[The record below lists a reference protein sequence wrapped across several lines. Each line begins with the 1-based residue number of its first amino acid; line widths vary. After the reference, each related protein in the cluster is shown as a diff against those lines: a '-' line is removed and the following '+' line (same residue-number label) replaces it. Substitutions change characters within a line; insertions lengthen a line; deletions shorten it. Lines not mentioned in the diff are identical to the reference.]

1 MVAKFT
7 TKARESMFSNLVQH
21 HITDNTTTLNA
32 LDFVESPQGLNIKL
46 YPVQRVLLKLIF
58 GIPMDMDEHEVP
70 VYDIFC
76 EHLLYT
82 FKETE
87 YIKYVHEQGRINLT
101 DWQSA
106 PPEGYN
112 EVVAVVGRRGGK
124 AVSLDTPVPTPAG
137 FIPMGDLKVGDF
149 VYSPTGATTKIIQA
163 HQPFTDQTYRVGFDD
178 GTSVVCHGGHLWHT
192 LSKNERKNNAR
203 RWPNTGPRP
212 QMCKG
217 ISAGS
222 VKTTLEIMN
231 TLTYKRADGK
241 KENNHSIPL
250 TRPVLMAEA
259 SLPIDP
265 YFLGQW
271 LADGDSNMLAITTMD
286 PETAA
291 FIHNTGATNGLD
303 VVVSNNGSAAN
314 RYALVSKVKA
324 SNGRGMVGRN
334 PLSDIF
340 RSLGLFDQKH
350 IPQNYLW
357 ASVDQRLSLL
367 QGLMDADGGC
377 YRNRCEFNNT
387 NEALSRGV
395 YQLAASLGLKPYW
408 SVKRATLYGKDC
420 GACYRVTWTG
430 ALGVFRLPRKL
441 KELPAKPK
449 SCQNHRIIT
458 SVEPEGVQEVR
469 CITVENPDGLFLFGH
484 NFNVTHNS
492 QLVSAIAAYKLYKLL
507 NIRSPQEY
515 YGLVPSSP
523 IDFTFMAQDSEGASR
538 LYDKMKEDVNRAPF
552 FAPFLKS
559 MNTEE
564 MAFVSEADRGKRD
577 VTPSIKVASFPC
589 LEENELVWSTNG
601 LQPIKDIQVGDHVL
615 DMQGVPQRVTAKA
628 NNEERL
634 LALSTQSFKGDP
646 LLLTPKHTCISVKES
661 EAFSKLPFLFKWKQG
676 DRFEGRKKA
685 RGIGKK
691 IDITEGYAEE
701 LAIGDY
707 LLFPQLNTDNRNC
720 NPLDNAQAKT
730 LPWSQG
736 CLGGGQALHTTS
748 ACRRVPELPVTLAA
762 CRLYGLFLA
771 EGSTSG
777 RTYLQQA
784 RWTFHIDEQ
793 DTYAKFVH
801 DTLLSEFGL
810 DSRVFT
816 EKDAN
821 KCVVTCCSSELARGL
836 AHWFGRGSDGKVIPT
851 EALSWPLPLQ
861 KALIQGY
868 YEGDGSDDRRIAP
881 TVSKRLAYSLYS
893 LIIQTGQHPSIL
905 FRPGYNT
912 LYKGKVVVH
921 KDSWYTEICRR
932 EGCARFFQEID
943 GVNYYWTRITEIDSV
958 ESAHKVVDISVENTN
973 SFLTKFAAVHNC
985 TTGSV
990 RGPSSFLLALDEFGF
1005 YRAQIG
1011 SSSDEIY
1018 KAAAPATM
1026 QFKAGGTRDGKRES
1040 MILIITSPNGKIGK
1054 YYSLYQS
1061 GMKMGNKSD
1070 ILAFRCSTAE
1080 MNPRSDV
1087 DFLKKEF
1094 RESPDV
1100 FQAEYGGNF
1109 LEAAES
1115 YVKLS
1120 TIGECV
1126 DLTRGNVTSF
1136 ETRMVGQKNFWGLDL
1151 GMQHDGT
1158 GLAICHWEPLG
1169 NGLGAKL
1176 VYDVIDRLM
1185 VGEHPYENVKQLPLD
1200 DVLEW
1205 LRLKNDLLPCHKGA
1219 TDQHGGSML
1228 VQLLQNYGINGL
1240 DLVHL
1245 TSGINSQMYLVFK
1258 GLLEQKKIS
1267 LPNEERFLSELKL
1280 VEASYSGKY
1289 QIRVQAPA
1297 EKDAHDDMCD
1307 ASALASWVAQQW
1319 ALGEGSREFAD
1330 ICDGWSPANFTA
1342 GLPNSGLDVQ
1352 TASMAELKSYER
1364 QLALMQKINS
1374 GVQNPY
1380 RRR

>member
-589 LEENELVWSTNG
+589 
-601 LQPIKDIQVGDHVL
+601 
-615 DMQGVPQRVTAKA
+615 
-628 NNEERL
+628 
-634 LALSTQSFKGDP
+634 
-646 LLLTPKHTCISVKES
+646 
-661 EAFSKLPFLFKWKQG
+661 
-676 DRFEGRKKA
+676 
-685 RGIGKK
+685 
-691 IDITEGYAEE
+691 
-701 LAIGDY
+701 
-707 LLFPQLNTDNRNC
+707 
-720 NPLDNAQAKT
+720 
-730 LPWSQG
+730 
-736 CLGGGQALHTTS
+736 
-748 ACRRVPELPVTLAA
+748 
-762 CRLYGLFLA
+762 
-771 EGSTSG
+771 
-777 RTYLQQA
+777 
-784 RWTFHIDEQ
+784 
-793 DTYAKFVH
+793 
-801 DTLLSEFGL
+801 
-810 DSRVFT
+810 
-816 EKDAN
+816 
-821 KCVVTCCSSELARGL
+821 
-836 AHWFGRGSDGKVIPT
+836 
-851 EALSWPLPLQ
+851 
-861 KALIQGY
+861 
-868 YEGDGSDDRRIAP
+868 
-881 TVSKRLAYSLYS
+881 
-893 LIIQTGQHPSIL
+893 
-905 FRPGYNT
+905 
-912 LYKGKVVVH
+912 
-921 KDSWYTEICRR
+921 
-932 EGCARFFQEID
+932 
-943 GVNYYWTRITEIDSV
+943 
-958 ESAHKVVDISVENTN
+958 
-973 SFLTKFAAVHNC
+973 